1 MMVHHLEDLEC
12 VLHLPQLRQTSVGKT
27 QKIVNHGK
35 YQTDLVGR
43 IYVLVLVH
51 LRFNSVWLTGLN
63 SDLYNFVFL
72 SSNSSLSWVDI
83 FHIFRPVVKQVC
95 RMWAMWVG
103 RNSWDGCFLHR
114 ILALCRSTS
123 SKSSTKY
130 VLHWFFF
137 FCSGIFCFLFWA

>member
-1 MMVHHLEDLEC
+1 MWLWFDNDGSS
-12 VLHLPQLRQTSVGKT
+12 LRGLRVCSSLTTASSDICRQNAKKWWIMESIRLTW
-27 QKIVNHGK
+27 
-35 YQTDLVGR
+35 LVDFT
-43 IYVLVLVH
+43 YSCWYLKLK
-51 LRFNSVWLTGLN
+51 SAWLTGLN
-63 SDLYNFVFL
+63 SDLYNFLFL

-95 RMWAMWVG
+95 RMWVG

-130 VLHWFFF
+130 VLHWFFYLPR
-137 FCSGIFCFLFWA
+137 SG